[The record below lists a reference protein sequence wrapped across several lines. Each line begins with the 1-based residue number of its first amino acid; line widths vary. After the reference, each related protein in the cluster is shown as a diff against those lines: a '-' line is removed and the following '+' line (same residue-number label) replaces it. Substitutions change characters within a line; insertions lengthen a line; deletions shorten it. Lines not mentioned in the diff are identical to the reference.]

1 MGVPN
6 FYSWL
11 SKRYPMCKYPFT
23 KHHGHQIDFLYLDMN
38 QVIYK
43 CATNQT
49 ILKDY
54 MIEKSIE
61 ALWTSILNYID
72 AIIDLVDPKLVI
84 YLTFD
89 GVAPR
94 AKANQQRQRRFAS
107 SKGDAKIKLL
117 LKQLDLEQQNKT
129 FKNNQITAG
138 TEFMYELNEQI
149 KFFIHRKF
157 KEDQKYNNLQVI
169 FSGSDVPGE
178 GEHKILEFMRAIKN
192 QKDFNPNWT
201 HCIYSSDAD
210 LIMLGLGIHFKYISI
225 IREQCNMDQIKTQIA
240 CKRSFEQVKFEL
252 INLQIVK
259 EYMDLEYQKI
269 QMKIPF
275 NIDRVID
282 DFLLLFFLIGNDF
295 LPRVYCFDIKQG
307 TVELII
313 DTFKQFLEQCD
324 DYVTDNGWINW
335 KSMPLLIQL
344 LSAFEIK
351 AIEKRLEELKKQIK
365 DTDHPEYLDYKLQW
379 EDELK
384 ILDALNI
391 QFSNN
396 NSVVARKLFY
406 ENKCKI
412 DIDTEDGKKELN
424 KIIEKYLEGFQFVL
438 SYYYHGVPSWEWYY
452 CYYYSPMC
460 FDICAYL
467 SNKQIQKIQFG
478 QSKPYDPYQQLLLIL
493 PPHNASLLPAP
504 FRILYDIQSPLRT
517 PIDYYP
523 NEYEVDPFGAIWEHQ
538 FICKVPFMNS
548 DLLVQEYQKID
559 QSQLNELEKKRSTFG
574 NAYLFVQ
581 TENKITPVQ
590 SKLPQIFK
598 DKKYRTQQIQLNGN
612 ILQASEIVISRINF
626 LNQKEQLDNNLP
638 KLPSLFVLKI
648 NKSQLSNRKDKHKNQ
663 KTLKIEL
670 AQKNIEFLNKI
681 EEASD
686 LTLRYNCYCGYPQ
699 NYYGELALVMSK
711 TSFIFLKN
719 YQLKNIDLLQ
729 EFRDDNLNEVKDDIY
744 DLLKS
749 TLQTRLENQGI
760 YLEQINAIAVV
771 YFYKEMIR
779 NSDRTFGYNM
789 LKVREEVM
797 PLEWISN
804 QKIVNL
810 MDYQLLNQGDIINQK
825 VIVGNDDKSSISGS
839 IGYVQKKD
847 NEDQYIIKIFRQPSR
862 VIDYDK
868 IKNQKY
874 FDVNL
879 VAEKL
884 NLSQEIIHYLLGQIR
899 IYIGDKKKQT
909 DLIVQSIDIGFNAV
923 HKGKNQ
929 LVPELLRIHEA
940 QFDSEGYEKFKQFEK
955 AEISEILFKDMEE
968 YVKRLPE
975 LINFLKSIGKEKLR
989 SLQQIK
995 ITDIFKD
1002 DVQNGINVILKLY
1015 TWLITLPTS
1024 QYNLCNVA
1032 SSTYSSQTIKALEE
1046 LKQSEKVQKTLSS
1059 HKFWLLNLEKYYVPP
1074 LMTDHPKIH
1083 QLGDRV
1089 VALNN
1094 NYSNFGA
1101 YGIVVGI
1108 IDIGEIMVEIVW
1120 DKPRFGQTDLGG
1132 RCSPLRGSVVHF
1144 LDVFNITQ
1152 QWHEQLNTYSGGAKA
1167 HQVQGW
1173 TYKQKV
1179 FVPSYDKPEN
1189 KKKKYKPKKVQTQ

>member
-54 MIEKSIE
+54 MIEKSVE

-107 SKGDAKIKLL
+107 SKGDAKIKQL
-117 LKQLDLEQQNKT
+117 LKQLDLEQQNQT

-138 TEFMYELNEQI
+138 TEFMYELNEQV
-149 KFFIHRKF
+149 KFFIYRKF
-157 KEDQKYNNLQVI
+157 QEDQKYNNLQVI

-178 GEHKILEFMRAIKN
+178 GEHKILEFMRAIKKQQN
-192 QKDFNPNWT
+192 FNPNWT
-201 HCIYSSDAD
+201 HCIYSADAD
-210 LIMLGLGIHFKYISI
+210 LIMLGLGINLKYVSI

-240 CKRSFEQVKFEL
+240 CKRSVEQIKFEL

-259 EYMDLEYQKI
+259 EYLDLEYQKI
-269 QMKIPF
+269 NMKITY
-275 NIDRVID
+275 NIDRIID

-307 TVELII
+307 TVELLIQ
-313 DTFKQFLEQCD
+313 TFKQFLEQCD
-324 DYVTDNGWINW
+324 DYVTEDGWINW
-335 KSMPLLIQL
+335 KSMSLLVKL
-344 LSAFEIK
+344 LSVFEIK
-351 AIEKRLEELKKQIK
+351 AIEKRLEELKKQMK

-379 EDELK
+379 QDELK

-391 QFSNN
+391 QFANN

-412 DIDTEDGKKELN
+412 DVDTENGKKELN

-438 SYYYHGVPSWEWYY
+438 SYYYHGIPSWEWYY

-460 FDICAYL
+460 LDIYAYL
-467 SNKQIQKIQFG
+467 SNIQLEKIQFS

-493 PPHNASLLPAP
+493 PPHNANLLPAP
-504 FRILYDIQSPLRT
+504 FRVLYDQQSPLRT
-517 PIDYYP
+517 PFDYYP
-523 NEYEVDPFGAIWEHQ
+523 DEYEVDPFGAIWEHQ

-548 DLLVQEYQKID
+548 NLLVSEFQKID
-559 QSQLNELEKKRSTFG
+559 QSQLNELERKRSTFG
-574 NAYLFVQ
+574 HAYLFVKTQ
-581 TENKITPVQ
+581 EKITKVK
-590 SKLPQIFK
+590 SILPKIFK
-598 DKKYRTQQIQLNGN
+598 DKKYRTKQIQLSGD
-612 ILQASEIVISRINF
+612 IVKDGQEVLSRINLQF
-626 LNQKEQLDNNLP
+626 QQDQIDNLP

-648 NKSQLSNRKDKHKNQ
+648 NKSWLSNRKDKQKNQ
-663 KTLKIEL
+663 KILSIEL
-670 AQKNIEFLNKI
+670 ASKNIEFLNKI
-681 EEASD
+681 EEASN
-686 LTLRYNCYCGYPQ
+686 LIQKYNCFGGYPQ
-699 NYYGELALVMSK
+699 NYYGELALVVSK
-711 TSFIFLKN
+711 NQFIFLKN
-719 YQLKNIDLLQ
+719 YQLKNIQILQ
-729 EFRDDNLNEVKDDIY
+729 EFRDDIIKEVQDDIY
-744 DLLKS
+744 DFLKS
-749 TLQTRLENQGI
+749 TLQIKLETQGLFI
-760 YLEQINAIAVV
+760 EKINAIAVV
-771 YFYKEMIR
+771 YFYKEIVR
-779 NSDRTFGYNM
+779 NSDRSYDYNM

-797 PLEWISN
+797 PLEWISD

-810 MDYQLLNQGDIINQK
+810 MDYRIQNQNDLINKK
-825 VIVGNDDKSSISGS
+825 VIVTSKDNNQINGS
-839 IGYVQKKD
+839 IGYAQKKAS
-847 NEDQYIIKIFRQPSR
+847 EDQYIVKILRQLNKVNSDNK
-862 VIDYDK
+862 V
-868 IKNQKY
+868 KNYKY
-874 FDVNL
+874 FDVNF

-884 NLSQEIIHYLLGQIR
+884 NISQEIIHYLLGQVKVF
-899 IYIGDKKKQT
+899 IGDKKKQT
-909 DLIVQSIDIGFNAV
+909 DIIVQQIDIGFNAV

-940 QFDSEGYEKFKQFEK
+940 QFDSEGYERFRQFEK
-955 AEISEILFKDMEE
+955 AEISEILFNDIEE

-975 LINFLKSIGKEKLR
+975 LIVYLKSAGKEKLR
-989 SLQQIK
+989 SLHQIK
-995 ITDIFKD
+995 ISDIFKD
-1002 DVQNGINVILKLY
+1002 DVQNGINVILKFY
-1015 TWLITLPTS
+1015 TWLLTLPTS
-1024 QYNLCNVA
+1024 QYTLCNVA
-1032 SSTYSSQTIKALEE
+1032 SSTYSSQTIKALEK
-1046 LKQSEKVQKTLSS
+1046 LKQSEKVQKTLFS
-1059 HKFWLLNLEKYYVPP
+1059 HQCWLINLEQYYVPP
-1074 LMTDHPKIH
+1074 LMTEHPKIH

-1094 NYSNFGA
+1094 DYSNFGA

-1108 IDIGEIMVEIVW
+1108 IDNGQIMVEIVW

-1152 QWHEQLNTYSGGAKA
+1152 SWQEQLYTHNGGA
-1167 HQVQGW
+1167 QVQGW

-1189 KKKKYKPKKVQTQ
+1189 KKNQNKPKQVQKQ